1 MAEKIFIVCL
11 QEVRQVTIAREIGER
26 LRAYRTQRGWSQ
38 EELAERADLHTTY
51 IGQLERGEKNATIES
66 ISKVAGALGVS
77 LSKLFENI
85 SLVSGEKDIP
95 SRCYDMVQKQPLKDQ
110 KTLLDILDAVV
121 RYKKQ

>member
-1 MAEKIFIVCL
+1 M
-11 QEVRQVTIAREIGER
+11 TIARELGER

-66 ISKVAGALGVS
+66 ISKVAAALDIS

-85 SLVSGEKDIP
+85 SLASSEKDIP
-95 SRCYDMVQKQPLKDQ
+95 SRCYDLIQKQPLRDQ
-110 KTLLDILDAVV
+110 KLLLDILDAVIA
-121 RYKKQ
+121 YKKQ

>member
-66 ISKVAGALGVS
+66 ISKVAGALDIS

>member
-1 MAEKIFIVCL
+1 M
-11 QEVRQVTIAREIGER
+11 TIARELGER

-66 ISKVAGALGVS
+66 ISKVAAALNIS

-85 SLVSGEKDIP
+85 SLAPSEKDVP
-95 SRCYDMVQKQPLKDQ
+95 SRCYDLIQKQPLRDQ
-110 KTLLDILDAVV
+110 KLLLDILDTVV
-121 RYKKQ
+121 AYKKQ

>member
-1 MAEKIFIVCL
+1 M
-11 QEVRQVTIAREIGER
+11 TIARELGER

-66 ISKVAGALGVS
+66 ISKVAAALNIS

-85 SLVSGEKDIP
+85 SLAPSEKDIP
-95 SRCYDMVQKQPLKDQ
+95 SRCYDLIQKQPLRDQ
-110 KTLLDILDAVV
+110 KLLLDILDAVIA
-121 RYKKQ
+121 YKKQ

>member
-1 MAEKIFIVCL
+1 M
-11 QEVRQVTIAREIGER
+11 TIARELGER

-66 ISKVAGALGVS
+66 ISKVAAALDIS

-85 SLVSGEKDIP
+85 SLAPSEKDTP
-95 SRCYDMVQKQPLKDQ
+95 SRCYDLIQKQPLRDQ
-110 KTLLDILDAVV
+110 KLLLDILDAVV
-121 RYKKQ
+121 AYKKQ